1 MKRFSYALVTALIVC
16 SLNLPN
22 QVNAEMSYFS
32 VAESGVIMY
41 DAPSLKAG
49 KLYVA
54 SAHLPVEVVVDV
66 EGWAKVRDSGG
77 TLAWIEKR
85 ALSDKRY
92 VVVTVPVASVHETPD
107 TNAASLFQAEK
118 NVVMEWI
125 DSDNPGWIKIRYQDG
140 QIGYVK
146 SIQVWGS

>member
-1 MKRFSYALVTALIVC
+1 MKRFSYALVTVLIVF

-22 QVNAEMSYFS
+22 QVSAEMSYLS
-32 VAESGVIMY
+32 VAENGSIMY

-54 SAHLPVEVVVDV
+54 SVHLPVEVVVDV

-92 VVVTVPVASVHETPD
+92 VVVTVPIASVYQTPD

-118 NVVMEWI
+118 NVVMEWV
-125 DSDNPGWIKIRYQDG
+125 DSDNPGWIKIKHQDG